1 MIYERGTYSI
11 DEAAARLGIGR
22 TLARRLAREGALPG
36 VFRIGSAYRVS
47 SAVVEQI
54 LATGTTIPTPAGKAA
69 QDEGGAIS

>member
-1 MIYERGTYSI
+1 MYERGTYSI

-22 TLARRLAREGALPG
+22 TLARRLAREGAFPG

-54 LATGTTIPTPAGKAA
+54 LATGTTTRTPVAPTG
-69 QDEGGAIS
+69 QDD